1 MDKRYSRMIGIIM
14 LAAAIAFVVFALNH
28 PEASFPWSNTVTYS
42 LYGLYLIMMLVM
54 LIAPFKNKNR

>member
-42 LYGLYLIMMLVM
+42 LYGLYLIVMLVM